1 MYPSRNRVI
10 YRCISGFCRI
20 NSPSLDISIVL
31 FLTVV
36 LGNSGAV
43 PQSKRMLPRADGD
56 LIRARCKIR

>member
-1 MYPSRNRVI
+1 
-10 YRCISGFCRI
+10 
-20 NSPSLDISIVL
+20 VL